1 MADAP
6 RTPDLPDLPEAVS
19 APRRRWAP
27 QLIWIIPIVAVL
39 AGAWLAAKAILERGP
54 TITISFQTG
63 EGLEAGKTKIKY
75 KDVDVGLVKDIALA
89 ADRKRVV
96 ATAEL
101 VKGTADLLV
110 EDTRFW
116 AVRPRITAGGVSG
129 LGTLLSGPY
138 VTVDPGRAKEKRREF
153 DALDV
158 PPIVTHEDPGREFI
172 LKADDLGSHDVGV
185 PVYFRRLQVGEV
197 IATELDK
204 DGKGV
209 SIRIFVRAPYDQYVT
224 ANTRFWNASGVDV
237 SFDASGVRVQTESL
251 VSILIGGIAF
261 RTPLDGGVAP
271 AADANAVFKL
281 FGTHEAAMR
290 NPDLEIDH
298 FVLKFK
304 HSVRGLAVGA
314 PVDFRGVTI
323 GEVLRIGVEF
333 DPKAFNFVQPVEVHL
348 YPNRLRIRSDDMG
361 AVLPVLQTTEARLR
375 RYALFVERGFRAQLR
390 TGNLLTG
397 QQYVAVDLFPD
408 APKAKFDT
416 AKRPLEIPTIPGA
429 FEDVEAT
436 VASIVKKLDRVQYE
450 QISADVRKV
459 MATLDQTLKSADVLV
474 KRLDAETAP
483 ELNRTLEEGRRA
495 LKSADSALATDS
507 PLQTDLRD
515 ALRELTRAAA
525 SIRALTDY
533 LERQPQSLI
542 FGKPPEEPK

>member
-101 VKGTADLLV
+101 VKGAADLLV

-237 SFDASGVRVQTESL
+237 SLDASGVRVQTESL

-261 RTPLDGGVAP
+261 QTPLDGGVAP
-271 AADANAVFKL
+271 AA
-281 FGTHEAAMR
+281 TR
-290 NPDLEIDH
+290 TPC
-298 FVLKFK
+298 
-304 HSVRGLAVGA
+304 S
-314 PVDFRGVTI
+314 
-323 GEVLRIGVEF
+323 
-333 DPKAFNFVQPVEVHL
+333 
-348 YPNRLRIRSDDMG
+348 SCS
-361 AVLPVLQTTEARLR
+361 ARTR
-375 RYALFVERGFRAQLR
+375 RR
-390 TGNLLTG
+390 
-397 QQYVAVDLFPD
+397 
-408 APKAKFDT
+408 
-416 AKRPLEIPTIPGA
+416 
-429 FEDVEAT
+429 
-436 VASIVKKLDRVQYE
+436 
-450 QISADVRKV
+450 
-459 MATLDQTLKSADVLV
+459 
-474 KRLDAETAP
+474 
-483 ELNRTLEEGRRA
+483 
-495 LKSADSALATDS
+495 
-507 PLQTDLRD
+507 
-515 ALRELTRAAA
+515 
-525 SIRALTDY
+525 
-533 LERQPQSLI
+533 
-542 FGKPPEEPK
+542 